1 MKLSVARIGAVR
13 GAILLGVGAAVFAL
27 YISITREEAQENR
40 YATYADAREALGHGW
55 LPALLPRS
63 ATEIH
68 EWHDIDTNLGF
79 GSFRFDP
86 HDRSTIE
93 ATLRS
98 GLRRPIRIDRDP
110 SFASP
115 LPLDPAADQLANFG
129 FQFYSD
135 RDFAFAINWKSGI
148 GYFWNASS

>member
-1 MKLSVARIGAVR
+1 LSVAKIGAAR
-13 GAILLGVGAAVFAL
+13 GAILLGVAVAVLAL
-27 YISITREEAQENR
+27 YICNTREEAQENR
-40 YATYADAREALGHGW
+40 YATYDDARESLGHGW
-55 LPALLPRS
+55 LPSMLPRS

-68 EWHDIDTNLGF
+68 EWHNSDTNLCF

-86 HDRSTIE
+86 NERSTME
-93 ATLRS
+93 STLRS

-115 LPLDPAADQLANFG
+115 LPLDPAEDQLVNFG
-129 FQFYSD
+129 FEFYAD

-148 GYFWNASS
+148 GYFWNSSS